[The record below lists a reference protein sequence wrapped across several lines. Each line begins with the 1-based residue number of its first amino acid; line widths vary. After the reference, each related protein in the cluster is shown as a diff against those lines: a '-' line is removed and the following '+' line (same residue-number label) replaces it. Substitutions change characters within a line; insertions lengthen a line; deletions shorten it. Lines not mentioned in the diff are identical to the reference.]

1 MGMSKEAFKAL
12 VVSLHVK
19 TGLCPTQH
27 VSAAEQLAI
36 FLQMAWTGMGN
47 REQQEWFQRSREKI
61 SKAFHCI
68 LNMLVLR
75 PFYSSYIKLPSLDH
89 IPDAIQNST
98 EFWPWFKDC
107 LGAIDGSLIY
117 SHVSVADAAQ
127 CQNQKGFLSQNIF
140 AACQFDLFFIYLL
153 CASKYYLEDA
163 GFPSGSQRPK
173 NAKELFNLLHAH
185 LYNAIEQIFGLVKCR
200 FGILQA
206 APEYNLGTQACIP
219 VACTAL
225 HNFIQLHDPKDPEL
239 SLPEDDL
246 TISFHMSVDGMA
258 LSSPDPHSQGAY
270 MLPEEKERAKAF
282 CDNLAQHMWEHYVA
296 NNSPE

>member
-61 SKAFHCI
+61 SK
-68 LNMLVLR
+68 
-75 PFYSSYIKLPSLDH
+75 
-89 IPDAIQNST
+89 
-98 EFWPWFKDC
+98 
-107 LGAIDGSLIY
+107 
-117 SHVSVADAAQ
+117 
-127 CQNQKGFLSQNIF
+127 
-140 AACQFDLFFIYLL
+140 
-153 CASKYYLEDA
+153 
-163 GFPSGSQRPK
+163 PK